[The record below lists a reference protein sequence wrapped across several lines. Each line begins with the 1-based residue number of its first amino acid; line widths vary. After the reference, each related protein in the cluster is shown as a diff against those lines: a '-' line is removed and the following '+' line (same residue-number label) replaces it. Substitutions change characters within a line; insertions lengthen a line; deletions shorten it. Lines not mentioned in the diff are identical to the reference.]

1 MDYANNKQAPFVV
14 FNLRGHRLLKR
25 AVHLVGFSS
34 GIQVGQVVAVFA
46 QIQGKEQEQE
56 HEHRLGC

>member
-34 GIQVGQVVAVFA
+34 GIQVVAVFA
-46 QIQGKEQEQE
+46 QIQGKEQKQE